1 MNLMDKQHKK
11 IEAAWDALTQVID
24 PEIGENIVALG
35 LVYAI
40 VQQDQ
45 TVKVTLTMTS
55 AACPMGDMIIDD
67 VMQALDKVLPDTP
80 TEVTLTWDP
89 PWNPGMISA
98 EAKTR
103 LGWK

>member
-1 MNLMDKQHKK
+1 MDKQHKK

-24 PEIGENIVALG
+24 PEIGENIVDLG
-35 LVYAI
+35 LVYDI
-40 VQQDQ
+40 VERDE
-45 TVKVTLTMTS
+45 TVKITLTMTS

-67 VMQALDKVLPDTP
+67 VMQALDKVLPDTA

-89 PWNPGMISA
+89 PWSPDMISA
-98 EAKTR
+98 EARNR

>member
-1 MNLMDKQHKK
+1 MNKPDQS
-11 IEAAWDALTQVID
+11 IAAAWGALAQVID
-24 PEIGENIVALG
+24 PEIGENIVDLG
-35 LVYAI
+35 LVYGI
-40 VQQDQ
+40 VEKDQ

-89 PWNPGMISA
+89 PWSPSMISA
-98 EAKTR
+98 EAKNR